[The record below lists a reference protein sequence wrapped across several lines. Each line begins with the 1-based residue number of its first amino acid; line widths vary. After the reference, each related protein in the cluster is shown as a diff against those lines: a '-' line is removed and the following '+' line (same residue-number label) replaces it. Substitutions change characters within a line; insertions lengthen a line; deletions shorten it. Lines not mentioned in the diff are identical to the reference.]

1 MFLLIFV
8 ALVTALIATAHLYVK
23 NSFSYWK
30 RKKVPFIEPTFPF
43 GNFKNTF
50 LQRIS
55 FADRIKE
62 IYNSTTE
69 PFVGVYST
77 VYPALMIRD
86 PKIIQDIL
94 IRDFASFHDRSFYID
109 GKVDPMAENLLL
121 QRGEKWKYFRSK
133 LTPAFSSG
141 KIKAMVPHIVNCGI
155 SLEKYFE
162 KFAESGE
169 TLDARE
175 IFACFST
182 NLIATIGFGIE
193 IDCIKDPDSEFRRY
207 GKKIFQP
214 SIRRALRAVAFLNPF
229 LARIFRVRFTDKDVA
244 DFMIDTVRNN
254 LEYREKNNIVRKDF
268 FQLLIQL
275 RNTGMVPD
283 DGDDWSVNASN
294 NNKSLTVE
302 EMAAQSFLFF
312 GGGFE
317 SSSTTMAFCM
327 YELARN
333 PEVQQRAYEE
343 IDMILNKYDGAL
355 SYDSI
360 MEMKY
365 VKCCIEGE

>member
-1 MFLLIFV
+1 MFLLILIG
-8 ALVTALIATAHLYVK
+8 LVTALIATAYLYVK
-23 NSFSYWK
+23 NVFSYWK

-55 FADRIKE
+55 FTDRIKE
-62 IYNSTTE
+62 IYNSSSE
-69 PFVGVYST
+69 PFVGIYST
-77 VYPALMIRD
+77 IYPALMIRD
-86 PKIIQDIL
+86 PKLIQDIL

-109 GKVDPMAENLLL
+109 SKVDSMAENLFL

-133 LTPAFSSG
+133 LTPTFSSG
-141 KIKAMVPHIVNCGI
+141 KIKAMFETIIKCGN
-155 SLEKYFE
+155 SLEEYFQ

-169 TLDARE
+169 TLEVREVFAR
-175 IFACFST
+175 FTT
-182 NLIATIGFGIE
+182 NVIASIGFGIE
-193 IDCIKDPDSEFRRY
+193 IDCIEDPDCEFRKY
-207 GKKIFQP
+207 GKKIFEP
-214 SIRRALRAVAFLNPF
+214 SLKRALRAVAFLNPI
-229 LARIFRVRFTDKDVA
+229 LAKIFRVRFTDKDVA
-244 DFMIDTVRNN
+244 DFMIDTVRHN

-275 RNTGMVPD
+275 RNTGAVQE
-283 DGDDWSVNASN
+283 DGDDWSVNVSN
-294 NNKSLTVE
+294 NHKSLTLE

-333 PEVQQRAYEE
+333 QEIQQKACEE
-343 IDMILNKYDGAL
+343 IDMIFEKYDGVL

-365 VKCCIEGE
+365 IKYCIEGE